1 MIRVS
6 VTGTDKLLAALN
18 KAEKKLQDG
27 VNRAMD
33 AAVLDINDK
42 QIAATPVDKGILR
55 AGNRYDITRPLN
67 KRIFNNVEYAP
78 YQEFGTG
85 GVVFFGENY
94 LTPELEE
101 FASRFKGKG
110 IRRVNIYPQPFF
122 YRPYFEEIPKLLKAV
137 ENILK

>member
-6 VTGTDKLLAALN
+6 VVGTDKLLAALQ

-27 VNRAMD
+27 VNREMD
-33 AAVLDINDK
+33 AAVMEINAK
-42 QIAATPVDKGILR
+42 QIAAAPVDKGILR
-55 AGNRYDITRPLN
+55 AGNRYDISRPLN
-67 KRIFNNVEYAP
+67 KVLYNKVEYAP

-85 GVVFFGENY
+85 GLVSIPDG
-94 LTPELEE
+94 LEAE
-101 FASRFKGKG
+101 ASIFKGAG
-110 IRRVNIYPQPFF
+110 IRQVNMRPQPFF

>member
-6 VTGTDKLLAALN
+6 VVGTDKLLAALQ

-27 VNRAMD
+27 VNREMD
-33 AAVLDINDK
+33 AAVMEINAK
-42 QIAATPVDKGILR
+42 QIAAAPVDKGILR
-55 AGNRYDITRPLN
+55 AGNRYDISRPLN
-67 KRIFNNVEYAP
+67 KVLFNKVEYAP

-85 GVVFFGENY
+85 GLVSIPDGLQDE
-94 LTPELEE
+94 
-101 FASRFKGKG
+101 ASIFKGRG
-110 IRRVNIYPQPFF
+110 IREVNMRPQPFF

>member
-55 AGNRYDITRPLN
+55 AGNRYDITRPLT

-85 GVVFFGENY
+85 GLVNVPQGLEGEA
-94 LTPELEE
+94 EL
-101 FASRFKGKG
+101 FRGKG
-110 IRRVNIYPQPFF
+110 IRQVNMNPQPFF

>member
-6 VTGTDKLLAALN
+6 VVGTDKLLAALQ

-27 VNRAMD
+27 VNREMD
-33 AAVLDINDK
+33 AAVIEINAK
-42 QIAATPVDKGILR
+42 QIAAAHVDNGTLK
-55 AGNRYDITRPLN
+55 AGNRYDITRSLN
-67 KRIFNNVEYAP
+67 KVLFNKVEYAP

-85 GVVFFGENY
+85 GLVSIPDGLRDE
-94 LTPELEE
+94 
-101 FASRFKGKG
+101 ASIFKGRG
-110 IRRVNIYPQPFF
+110 IREVNMRPQPFF

>member
-6 VTGTDKLLAALN
+6 VTGTDKLLAALQ

-27 VNRAMD
+27 VNREMD
-33 AAVLDINDK
+33 AAVLDINAK

-55 AGNRYDITRPLN
+55 AGNRYDISKPLT
-67 KRIFNNVEYAP
+67 KFIFNRVEYAP

-85 GVVFFGENY
+85 GLVYVPDG
-94 LTPELEE
+94 LEAE
-101 FASRFKGKG
+101 AEIFRGKG
-110 IRRVNIYPQPFF
+110 LRQVNMPPQPFF
-122 YRPYFEEIPKLLKAV
+122 FRPYFEEIPKLLKAV

>member
-6 VTGTDKLLAALN
+6 VVGTDKLLAALQ

-27 VNRAMD
+27 VNREMD
-33 AAVLDINDK
+33 VAVMEINAK
-42 QIAATPVDKGILR
+42 QIAAAPVDKGILR
-55 AGNRYDITRPLN
+55 AGNRYDISKPLN
-67 KRIFNNVEYAP
+67 KVIFNKVEYAP

-85 GVVFFGENY
+85 GLVSIPDG
-94 LTPELEE
+94 LEAE
-101 FASRFKGKG
+101 ASIFRGAG
-110 IRRVNIYPQPFF
+110 VRQVNMPAQPFF

>member
-6 VTGTDKLLAALN
+6 VTGTDKLLAALQ

-27 VNRAMD
+27 VNREMD
-33 AAVLDINDK
+33 AAVIDINQK
-42 QIAATPVDKGILR
+42 QIAGSPESKFAVDKGALKR
-55 AGNRYDITRPLN
+55 GNKFDVTKPLY
-67 KRIFNNVEYAP
+67 KRLYNAIEYAP

-85 GVVFFGENY
+85 GLVSIPAG
-94 LTPELEE
+94 LEKE
-101 FASRFKGKG
+101 AEQFRGAG
-110 IRRVNIYPQPFF
+110 IRQVNMNPQPFF

>member
-1 MIRVS
+1 MIKVS
-6 VTGTDKLLAALN
+6 VVGTDKLLATLQ

-27 VNRAMD
+27 VNREMD
-33 AAVLDINDK
+33 AAVMEINAK

-67 KRIFNNVEYAP
+67 KVLYNKVEYAP

-85 GVVFFGENY
+85 GLVNIPQG
-94 LTPELEE
+94 LEAE
-101 FASRFKGKG
+101 AEIFRGAG
-110 IRRVNIYPQPFF
+110 IREVNMAPQPFF
-122 YRPYFEEIPKLLKAV
+122 FRPYFEEIPKLLKAV

>member
-6 VTGTDKLLAALN
+6 VVGTDKLLAALQ

-27 VNRAMD
+27 VNREMD
-33 AAVLDINDK
+33 LAVQEINAK
-42 QIAATPVDKGILR
+42 QIAAAPVDKGILR
-55 AGNRYDITRPLN
+55 AGNRYDISRPLN
-67 KRIFNNVEYAP
+67 KVLFNKVEYAP

-85 GVVFFGENY
+85 GLVSIPDGLQDE
-94 LTPELEE
+94 
-101 FASRFKGKG
+101 ASIFKGRG
-110 IRRVNIYPQPFF
+110 IREVNMRPQPFF

>member
-6 VTGTDKLLAALN
+6 VVGTDKLLAALQ

-27 VNRAMD
+27 VNREMD
-33 AAVLDINDK
+33 AAVIEINAK
-42 QIAATPVDKGILR
+42 QIANSTISPKVDTGRLR
-55 AGNRYDITRPLN
+55 AGNRYDISKPLN
-67 KRIFNNVEYAP
+67 KVLYNKVEYAP

-85 GVVFFGENY
+85 GLVSIPAG
-94 LTPELEE
+94 LEE
-101 FASRFKGKG
+101 VASEFGPKGT
-110 IRRVNIYPQPFF
+110 RQVNMPAQPFF

>member
-6 VTGTDKLLAALN
+6 VVGTDKLLAALQ

-27 VNRAMD
+27 VNREMD
-33 AAVLDINDK
+33 AAVIEINAK
-42 QIAATPVDKGILR
+42 QIAAAPVDKGILR
-55 AGNRYDITRPLN
+55 AGNRYDISRPLN
-67 KRIFNNVEYAP
+67 KVLFNKVEYAP

-85 GVVFFGENY
+85 GLVSIPDGLQDE
-94 LTPELEE
+94 
-101 FASRFKGKG
+101 ASIFKGRG
-110 IRRVNIYPQPFF
+110 VREVNMRPQPFF

>member
-1 MIRVS
+1 MIKVS
-6 VTGTDKLLAALN
+6 VVGTDKLLASLQ

-27 VNRAMD
+27 VNREMD
-33 AAVLDINDK
+33 AAVMDINAK

-85 GVVFFGENY
+85 GLVSIPAG
-94 LTPELEE
+94 LEE
-101 FASRFKGKG
+101 EANQFRGAG
-110 IRRVNIYPQPFF
+110 IRQVNMPPQPFF
-122 YRPYFEEIPKLLKAV
+122 FRPYFEEIPKLLKAV
-137 ENILK
+137 QDILK

>member
-6 VTGTDKLLAALN
+6 VTGTDKLLAALQ

-27 VNRAMD
+27 VNREMD
-33 AAVLDINDK
+33 AAVMEINAK

-55 AGNRYDITRPLN
+55 AGNRYDITKPLT
-67 KRIFNNVEYAP
+67 KVIFNRVEYAP

-85 GVVFFGENY
+85 GLVNVPQG
-94 LTPELEE
+94 LEAE
-101 FASRFKGKG
+101 AEIFRGAGK
-110 IRRVNIYPQPFF
+110 RQVNMSPQPFF

>member
-6 VTGTDKLLAALN
+6 VVGTDKLLAALQ

-27 VNRAMD
+27 VNRGMD
-33 AAVLDINDK
+33 AAVMEINAK
-42 QIAATPVDKGILR
+42 QIAAAPVDKGILR
-55 AGNRYDITRPLN
+55 ADNRYDISRPLN
-67 KRIFNNVEYAP
+67 KVLFNKVEYAP

-85 GVVFFGENY
+85 GLVSIPDGLQDE
-94 LTPELEE
+94 
-101 FASRFKGKG
+101 ASIFKGRG
-110 IRRVNIYPQPFF
+110 IREVNMRPQPFF